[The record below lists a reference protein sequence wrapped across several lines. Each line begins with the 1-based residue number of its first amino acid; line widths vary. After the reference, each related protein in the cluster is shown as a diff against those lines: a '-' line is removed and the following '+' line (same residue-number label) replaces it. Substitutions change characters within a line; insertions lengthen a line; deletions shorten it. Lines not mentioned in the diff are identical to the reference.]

1 MTKQNKEEILRVV
14 KYTCFAAS
22 AGVIQVLTN
31 LLFNEVFHWQ
41 AWLSYFV
48 SLVLSVLWNFTFNRK
63 FTFHAANNIPIA
75 MAKVAGYYL
84 VFTPLSLLWTYW
96 LCDMLG
102 VNRYLIEAATM
113 LINFVT
119 EFLFQQFV
127 VFPTQKEKTP
137 NAEVTND
144 LASEAVGEVA
154 SEVANEVATGVATGA
169 VSKVVSSSASGV
181 AGVVSS
187 SVSDA
192 VGSFDVAPDG
202 IANNQLAESPA
213 TLPPELS
220 KNK

>member
-75 MAKVAGYYL
+75 MAKVAGYYV

-127 VFPTQKEKTP
+127 VFPTKKEAPVQKQADKSHLEVGSEG
-137 NAEVTND
+137 NAEAVT
-144 LASEAVGEVA
+144 EEI
-154 SEVANEVATGVATGA
+154 
-169 VSKVVSSSASGV
+169 
-181 AGVVSS
+181 
-187 SVSDA
+187 SDA
-192 VGSFDVAPDG
+192 VAATADQTAEEE
-202 IANNQLAESPA
+202 NNISVPHSAEENA
-213 TLPPELS
+213 
-220 KNK
+220 